1 MKILTDSQHSA
12 LKQKADEYDKIV
24 NAMISSS
31 EGVDAAEVTSDVI
44 IEAIN
49 SADHAGKTGEDQAEA
64 LRSQVST
71 LTGSNAALTAEKET
85 LISEKDTLFSEK
97 ETLTR
102 DLETANA
109 RIQDL
114 EKEIDRTPAAEPAQI
129 SSTGDSHE
137 EQDIVKFAE
146 KNVGNPIAVLAE
158 MKKQGFKIK

>member
-1 MKILTDSQHSA
+1 MKILSDSQFNT
-12 LKQKADEYDKIV
+12 LKQKADDFDKIV

-44 IEAIN
+44 IEALN
-49 SADHAGKTGEDQAEA
+49 SADHAGKTDEDQVET
-64 LRSQVST
+64 LKSQIST
-71 LTGSNAALTAEKET
+71 LTDGNNALAAEKET
-85 LISEKDTLFSEK
+85 LLSEK
-97 ETLTR
+97 ETLTS
-102 DLETANA
+102 DLEKANA

-114 EKEIDRTPAAEPAQI
+114 EKEIDGTPAAEPAQI

-146 KNVGNPIAVLAE
+146 KNLGNPIAVLDE

>member
-49 SADHAGKTGEDQAEA
+49 SADHAGKTGEDQVET
-64 LRSQVST
+64 LKSQIST
-71 LTGSNAALTAEKET
+71 LTDGNNALAAEKET
-85 LISEKDTLFSEK
+85 LVSEK
-97 ETLTR
+97 ETLTG
-102 DLETANA
+102 DLAAANA
-109 RIQDL
+109 RIQAL
-114 EKEIDRTPAAEPAQI
+114 EKEIDGTAAEEAAAI
-129 SSTGDSHE
+129 SSTGDSTE

-146 KNVGNPIAVLAE
+146 KNLGNPIAVLDE